1 VLDLSLPIVVSDPQV
16 LKELEFMRDEKIIS
30 TWDYE
35 IMLRMEN
42 IPFVTGTG
50 MDDQSYPTCFG
61 SSCDTANTRLGIQ
74 NMMKDKAEGKSIT
87 P

>member
-1 VLDLSLPIVVSDPQV
+1 
-16 LKELEFMRDEKIIS
+16 
-30 TWDYE
+30 
-35 IMLRMEN
+35 MLRMEN